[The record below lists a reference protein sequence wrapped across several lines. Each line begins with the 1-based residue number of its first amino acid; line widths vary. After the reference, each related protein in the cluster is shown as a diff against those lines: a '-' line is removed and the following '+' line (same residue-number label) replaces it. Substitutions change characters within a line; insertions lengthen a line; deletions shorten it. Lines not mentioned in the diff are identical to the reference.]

1 MGEMDDKTLKFIMYF
16 PLLFCLF
23 KFSYP
28 VLFWNYSSSIREC
41 KIIDLVG
48 ILLSIVCMTIYNLS
62 NEYLSLII
70 SFAFI
75 SSIPGKYSDYLR
87 QKRRNNLL
95 LIYDSSLVVVVFLFF
110 KEFNISVIY
119 IYFVLLLYSLY
130 IIFRKENIENFD
142 LDLSLRVKIL
152 TAVYTTYFIQLLFF
166 YLFEDFISVEYLFVW
181 RILVSAGAFGSL
193 IVKFLPSQSLS
204 SSRKFQFY
212 SNFISFFGVLV
223 ESVYLYFDPK
233 IDLNSYLILII
244 FMLLYQSFRFNM
256 SKNVMLLSRASY
268 KPILL
273 RIFVLLLI
281 IFCSYRLFSYFN
293 NMIYITLPLIYLLVS
308 ILDYKIT
315 KKLL

>member
-1 MGEMDDKTLKFIMYF
+1 MDDKTLKFIMYF

-28 VLFWNYSSSIREC
+28 VLFWNYSSSKREC

-223 ESVYLYFDPK
+223 ASVYLYFDPK

-256 SKNVMLLSRASY
+256 SKSTNV
-268 KPILL
+268 
-273 RIFVLLLI
+273 I
-281 IFCSYRLFSYFN
+281 IE
-293 NMIYITLPLIYLLVS
+293 S
-308 ILDYKIT
+308 IL
-315 KKLL
+315 